1 MDRQVPNLYEN
12 SGYQFERRE
21 RKTLILDIKNDTSAQ
36 GGSSTSLSDN
46 DQLFAV
52 ELHEPLRIDKL
63 SDIYLESFTTFN
75 CFRPNCSTSPPGGKM
90 AFIVSIDQFNV
101 NSNSKKDSNSFN
113 KIIIPNEFTNG
124 TTTNQKTTSH
134 DDSHPNNGKSHKSKK
149 LNYICSINPETI
161 TKITG
166 KITDL
171 NKEAMFDNGD
181 NDDTTDDDDDIKDY
195 TNPRAILE
203 FIIISRDN

>member
-1 MDRQVPNLYEN
+1 MNQQVPNLYEN

-21 RKTLILDIKNDTSAQ
+21 KKTIILDIVNDTSAK
-36 GGSSTSLSDN
+36 GGSSTSLSSN

-75 CFRPNCSTSPPGGKM
+75 CFRPNCTTSPVGGKM

-101 NSNSKKDSNSFN
+101 NSNSKKASNFFN
-113 KIIIPNEFTNG
+113 KIVISNEVKNG

-134 DDSHPNNGKSHKSKK
+134 VDSHPNNGKSHKSKK

-171 NKEAMFDNGD
+171 NKEAMFES
-181 NDDTTDDDDDIKDY
+181 

-203 FIIISRDN
+203 FLIISRK